1 MSDYIISQ
9 ISPSDTRAN
18 KQINELLL
26 AEGIRRDANLDYT
39 CGMYDDE
46 MNIIAT
52 GSCFGNTLRCMA
64 VSSEAT
70 SSPPMIVAAMPPN
83 IESNSSGSIPRIV
96 VPEAI
101 MTGTILD
108 RVADRTAS

>member
-1 MSDYIISQ
+1 
-9 ISPSDTRAN
+9 
-18 KQINELLL
+18 
-26 AEGIRRDANLDYT
+26 
-39 CGMYDDE
+39 
-46 MNIIAT
+46 
-52 GSCFGNTLRCMA
+52 
-64 VSSEAT
+64 
-70 SSPPMIVAAMPPN
+70 MIVAAMPPN